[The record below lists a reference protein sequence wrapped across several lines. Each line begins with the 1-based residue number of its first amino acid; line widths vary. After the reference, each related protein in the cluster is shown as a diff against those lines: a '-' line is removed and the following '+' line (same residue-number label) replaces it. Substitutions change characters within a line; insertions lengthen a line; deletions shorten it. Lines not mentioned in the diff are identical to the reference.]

1 MEGRPARSIGLGKNP
16 EYCHRW
22 WPREPP
28 LTTADAAIQRPAIGP
43 VPRPAATLSNAMTPC
58 LLALDTSTDRLAAAL
73 QTPAGRWCVNEAG
86 GALASA
92 RLVPLLMQLLADAGV
107 ALAQVQ
113 AIAFGQGPGAF
124 TGLRT
129 ACAVAQGLAF
139 AGNTPVLAIDS
150 LLIVAED
157 ARAQAAAGGLAT
169 AGCWWVAMDARM
181 DEVYAAAFHYNDP
194 VSQGGQGGQLGGPDP
209 APDRHGDHGGDTSPA
224 GWQLQ
229 VAPRL
234 WTLPALVDAWA
245 AAPPARVTGNALAVF
260 VDRLPA
266 PGASVWPQC
275 VDRAAALLRLAEQAW
290 RRGEGRAADQAL
302 PIYLRDKV
310 AQTTAERQAL
320 RDATHATTATTTAAA
335 AAANVAATAS
345 TAAIA
350 AASPLAK
357 PPGAPA
363 ALST

>member
-1 MEGRPARSIGLGKNP
+1 
-16 EYCHRW
+16 
-22 WPREPP
+22 
-28 LTTADAAIQRPAIGP
+28 
-43 VPRPAATLSNAMTPC
+43 MTPC

-92 RLVPLLMQLLADAGV
+92 RLVPLLMSLLADAGV

-157 ARAQAAAGGLAT
+157 ARTQAAAASLPSDGDGD
-169 AGCWWVAMDARM
+169 WWVAMDARM
-181 DEVYAAAFHYNDP
+181 DEVYAAAY
-194 VSQGGQGGQLGGPDP
+194 
-209 APDRHGDHGGDTSPA
+209 RHDAST
-224 GWQLQ
+224 GWHSR

-234 WTLPALVDAWA
+234 WTLPALLDAWA
-245 AAPPARVTGNALAVF
+245 AAPPARVAGNALAAF
-260 VDRLPA
+260 GDRLPA
-266 PGASVWPQC
+266 PDARRWPSC
-275 VDRAAALLRLAEQAW
+275 SDRAAALLQLAGQAW
-290 RRGEGRAADQAL
+290 DRGEGLAADQAL
-302 PIYLRDKV
+302 PLYLRDKV

-320 RDATHATTATTTAAA
+320 RDAVSSATVTVTVTVTAAA
-335 AAANVAATAS
+335 
-345 TAAIA
+345 
-350 AASPLAK
+350 PLTLL
-357 PPGAPA
+357 PGAPA
-363 ALST
+363 VPSA

>member
-1 MEGRPARSIGLGKNP
+1 
-16 EYCHRW
+16 
-22 WPREPP
+22 
-28 LTTADAAIQRPAIGP
+28 
-43 VPRPAATLSNAMTPC
+43 MTPC

-92 RLVPLLMQLLADAGV
+92 RLVPLLLQLLAHAGV

-157 ARAQAAAGGLAT
+157 ARAQAAASGLAT
-169 AGCWWVAMDARM
+169 DGDWWVAVDARM
-181 DEVYAAAFHYNDP
+181 DEVYAAAYRHNG
-194 VSQGGQGGQLGGPDP
+194 QGGQGSQIGD
-209 APDRHGDHGGDTSPA
+209 HGDHDHDHAHDHDGATSPA

-245 AAPPARVTGNALAVF
+245 AAPPARVAGNALAVF
-260 VDRLPA
+260 ADRLPA
-266 PGASVWPQC
+266 PGASAWPHC

-290 RRGEGRAADQAL
+290 QRGEGRAADQAL

-320 RDATHATTATTTAAA
+320 RDASTSTSTSTSTNAKAEPGTATTTAA
-335 AAANVAATAS
+335 T
-345 TAAIA
+345 
-350 AASPLAK
+350 ASPLAK

>member
-1 MEGRPARSIGLGKNP
+1 
-16 EYCHRW
+16 
-22 WPREPP
+22 
-28 LTTADAAIQRPAIGP
+28 
-43 VPRPAATLSNAMTPC
+43 MTPC

-157 ARAQAAAGGLAT
+157 ARAQAAAAGLPT
-169 AGCWWVAMDARM
+169 DGDWWVAIDARI
-181 DEVYAAAFHYNDP
+181 DEVYAAAYRHNGQGD
-194 VSQGGQGGQLGGPDP
+194 QGGQIGGHDH
-209 APDRHGDHGGDTSPA
+209 DGDSRPA

-245 AAPPARVTGNALAVF
+245 TAPPARVAGNALAVF
-260 VDRLPA
+260 ADRLPA
-266 PGASVWPQC
+266 PGASAWPHC

-290 RRGEGRAADQAL
+290 QRGEGRAADQAL

-320 RDATHATTATTTAAA
+320 RDAATATTTTT
-335 AAANVAATAS
+335 AT
-345 TAAIA
+345 
-350 AASPLAK
+350 SPLAK
-357 PPGAPA
+357 PPA

>member
-1 MEGRPARSIGLGKNP
+1 
-16 EYCHRW
+16 
-22 WPREPP
+22 
-28 LTTADAAIQRPAIGP
+28 
-43 VPRPAATLSNAMTPC
+43 MTPC

-92 RLVPLLMQLLADAGV
+92 RLVPLLMSLLADAGV
-107 ALAQVQ
+107 TLAQVQ

-139 AGNTPVLAIDS
+139 AGDTPVLAIDS

-157 ARAQAAAGGLAT
+157 ARAQAEAAGLAT
-169 AGCWWVAMDARM
+169 DGDWWVAMDARM
-181 DEVYAAAFHYNDP
+181 DEAYAAAYQHDHT
-194 VSQGGQGGQLGGPDP
+194 LGWRP
-209 APDRHGDHGGDTSPA
+209 R
-224 GWQLQ
+224 

-245 AAPPARVTGNALAVF
+245 AAAPQRVAGNALAAF
-260 VDRLPA
+260 ADRLPA
-266 PGASVWPQC
+266 PGALTWPSC
-275 VDRAAALLRLAEQAW
+275 GDRAAALLRLAGQAW
-290 RRGEGRAADQAL
+290 QRGEGQAADQAL

-320 RDATHATTATTTAAA
+320 RDAA
-335 AAANVAATAS
+335 
-345 TAAIA
+345 AAIA
-350 AASPLAK
+350 AAP
-357 PPGAPA
+357 PPGEPA
-363 ALST
+363 VLST